1 MGAQRDGEYG
11 LAARPPI
18 RAGWLE
24 HTCELLCALG
34 LVAMIVLIAAE
45 VLCRSVFGF
54 SLQITDELGGYLLVA
69 ISFLSLS
76 VSEAYDAFH
85 HVEFVQN
92 RLSPR
97 SRLVSQIAF
106 DLMSLAFCAVLN
118 WQLIRFEIG
127 TWHSGDVAPT
137 LLATPLWIPRLA
149 MPIGTSVVCLTLV
162 KSIGLK
168 LRRLRLAPGAEA
180 AP

>member
-1 MGAQRDGEYG
+1 
-11 LAARPPI
+11 
-18 RAGWLE
+18 
-24 HTCELLCALG
+24 
-34 LVAMIVLIAAE
+34 
-45 VLCRSVFGF
+45 
-54 SLQITDELGGYLLVA
+54 
-69 ISFLSLS
+69 
-76 VSEAYDAFH
+76 
-85 HVEFVQN
+85 VQN

-97 SRLVSQIAF
+97 GRLISQIAF
-106 DLMSLAFCAVLN
+106 DLMSLTFCAVLN

-127 TWHSGDVAPT
+127 TWRSGDVAPT

-162 KSIGLK
+162 KSIGMK

>member
-1 MGAQRDGEYG
+1 V
-11 LAARPPI
+11 
-18 RAGWLE
+18 E
-24 HTCELLCALG
+24 HACELLCALG
-34 LVAMIVLIAAE
+34 LVVMIVLIAAG
-45 VLCRSVFGF
+45 VLCRSLFGF

-85 HVEFVQN
+85 HVEFVQA

-97 SRLVSQIAF
+97 NQLISQIAF
-106 DLMSLAFCAVLN
+106 DLMSLTFCLVLD

-127 TWHSGDVAPT
+127 TWRSGDVAPT
-137 LLATPLWIPRLA
+137 LLATPLWVPRLA
-149 MPIGTSVVCLTLV
+149 MGIGTSVVCLTLI
-162 KSIGLK
+162 KSIAVK
-168 LRRLRLAPGAEA
+168 VQRLRLTASGEA